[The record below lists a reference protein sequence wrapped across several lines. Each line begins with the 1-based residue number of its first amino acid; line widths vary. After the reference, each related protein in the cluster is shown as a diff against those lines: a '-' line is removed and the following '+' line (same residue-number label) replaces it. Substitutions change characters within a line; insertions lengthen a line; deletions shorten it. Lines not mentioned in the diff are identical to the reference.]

1 VSRREALE
9 LIACGFGVGETA
21 ERLGVSVAKLEGW
34 MTGSRWESDFE
45 AARLRVDQITAT
57 RLATLGTRALA
68 SLIEIADD
76 PTTPVRTRAS
86 IWTDLLNRSG
96 LSASVRLT
104 DVEEMDRDAIVEL
117 LRTLPEEYL
126 SEALTG

>member
-1 VSRREALE
+1 MSRREALE
-9 LIACGFGVGETA
+9 LLACGFGVQETA
-21 ERLGVSVAKLEGW
+21 ERLEVSLARLETW
-34 MTGSRWESDFE
+34 MTSTRWEADFE

-104 DVEEMDRDAIVEL
+104 DVEEMDRDAIVEA
-117 LRTLPEEYL
+117 P
-126 SEALTG
+126 

>member
-1 VSRREALE
+1 MSRREALE
-9 LIACGFGVGETA
+9 LLACGFGVAETA
-21 ERLGVSVAKLEGW
+21 ERLEVSLDRLETW
-34 MTGSRWESDFE
+34 MTSSRWESDFE
-45 AARLRVDQITAT
+45 AARLRVDQITST
-57 RLATLGTRALA
+57 RLSTLGTRALS

-104 DVEEMDRDAIVEL
+104 DGEDMDRDAIVEL
-117 LRTLPEEYL
+117 LKTLPGEYL